1 MTLTT
6 MHNTLNTR
14 SRESRALPLLAY
26 GFMLLFVG
34 AGLATSIPAQ
44 AAEAEPTTTLQDI
57 SVTTLSGNR
66 VQLKLRMDSAPP
78 PPISFTIDNPARIV
92 LDFPHTTHTLSKNS
106 QPIDVGLAK
115 SINIAE
121 AKGRTRVVLN
131 MVRLSTYETR
141 IEGND
146 VYLTLEAAPAAAQAQ
161 ASTAATSGKP
171 APTTATNTGGAR
183 HAITNIDFRRGEK
196 GEGRILITLS
206 DPSTGV
212 DLREEGGKI
221 LVDFLNSSV
230 PENLQRR
237 LDVVD
242 FATPVQTIDTAAQ
255 GNNVRMTITP
265 LGAYEHL
272 AYQAGDIY
280 TVEVK
285 PLTKEQQDVAKKEKG
300 YTGEKLSLNFQ
311 NIEVRAVLQL
321 IADFTGLNLV
331 TSDTV
336 QGNLTLRLKNV
347 PWDQALDI
355 ILRTKGLAM
364 RQHGNVLLI
373 APSEE
378 IAAREKLELE
388 SQKQVAE
395 LAPLRSEFI
404 SVNFAKA
411 SDLAALLKA
420 TENSLLSPRGN
431 VAVDERT
438 NTLLIQDVS
447 DKLAEIRKLVA
458 TLDIPQRQVLIESR
472 VVIADDNFSKDL
484 GVKFGIGRTSNPAA
498 QSGYQSVI
506 SGTLPTTRR
515 STTSTTTDTV
525 STVPG
530 ASNTVSTSV
539 LSGALAGGSPL
550 NVNLP
555 ITGAP
560 SIALA
565 IARLPYGILLDL
577 ELSALQKEKRGE
589 VISNPRVVTANQ
601 KEARI
606 EQGEEIPYLE
616 ASSSGATTVTFKKAV
631 LSLTVKPQITPDN
644 HIIMD
649 LTVNKDS
656 RGELV
661 VLAGST
667 VPAINTKQ
675 VSTQVLVD
683 NGETIVLG
691 GVYEQTISKDT
702 QRVPFLGDLPYI
714 GFLFRQEL
722 NTNDKN
728 ELLIFVTPKILEDN
742 LRL

>member
-1 MTLTT
+1 MTLTIMQNKT
-6 MHNTLNTR
+6 ITH
-14 SRESRALPLLAY
+14 SRQRECRALPLLTY
-26 GFMLLFVG
+26 GFILLF
-34 AGLATSIPAQ
+34 AITGLAASLPAH
-44 AAEAEPTTTLQDI
+44 AAETGSVTTLQDI
-57 SVTTLSGNR
+57 SVNTLPGDR
-66 VQLKLRMDSAPP
+66 VQIKLRMDSAPP
-78 PPISFTIDNPARIV
+78 QPLSFTVDNPARIV
-92 LDFPHTTHTLSKNS
+92 LDFPHTTHTLAKNS
-106 QPIDVGLAK
+106 QSIGVGLAK

-131 MVRLSTYETR
+131 MVHLAAYETR
-141 IEGND
+141 IDGND
-146 VYLTLEAAPAAAQAQ
+146 VYLTLEAAHAAAQTP
-161 ASTAATSGKP
+161 ASAPVASGMPPARATS
-171 APTTATNTGGAR
+171 TGRAQ

-206 DPSTGV
+206 DPSAGV
-212 DLREEGGKI
+212 DLREEDGKI
-221 LVDFLNSSV
+221 VVDFLNSSV
-230 PENLQRR
+230 PENLQRH
-237 LDVVD
+237 LDVLD
-242 FATPVQTIDTAAQ
+242 FATPVKTVETSAR
-255 GNNVRMTITP
+255 GNNARVAITP
-265 LGAYEHL
+265 LGEYEHL
-272 AYQAGDIY
+272 AYQSGDIF

-285 PLTKEQQDVAKKEKG
+285 PLTKEQQQATKKG

-364 RQHGNVLLI
+364 RQNGNVIQI

-404 SVNFAKA
+404 RVNFAKA
-411 SDLAALLKA
+411 SDIATLLKA
-420 TENSLLSPRGN
+420 KENSLLSQRGN

-447 DKLAEIRKLVA
+447 DKLVEIRKLVT
-458 TLDIPQRQVLIESR
+458 TLDVPQRQVLIESR

-484 GVKFGIGRTSNPAA
+484 GAKFGVSKKINPA
-498 QSGYQSVI
+498 STGTTVTT
-506 SGTLPTTRR
+506 SGTVNGATNSLNALPF
-515 STTSTTTDTV
+515 
-525 STVPG
+525 G
-530 ASNTVSTSV
+530 NSNNAPATFNIPVDR
-539 LSGALAGGSPL
+539 L

-555 ITGAP
+555 VAGP
-560 SIALA
+560 SIGLA

-601 KEARI
+601 KEAYI

-616 ASSSGATTVTFKKAV
+616 ASSSGATTVSFKKAV
-631 LSLTVKPQITPDN
+631 LSLKVKPQITPDN

-656 RGELV
+656 RGDLV

-691 GVYEQTISKDT
+691 GVYEQTTSKDS
-702 QRVPFLGDLPYI
+702 QRVPFLGDLPYV

-722 NTNDKN
+722 NINNKN

-742 LRL
+742 LGLQ